1 MISRWAEIGSPPDK
15 VAKVIELQHIRPLFD
30 CLGAC
35 RLQWVELG
43 FDLGFY
49 APILG
54 AITGIDGAWQD
65 LLKVSERVWNLTRAF
80 WVREVDGF
88 GREWDYPPPRIWK
101 EPVTSGPT
109 KGKSISKED
118 IEKLLAMYYEQ
129 RGWTKNGIPTPEKL
143 EELGLRGLVKG

>member
-54 AITGIDGAWQD
+54 ARMGIDRAWQD

-80 WVREVDGF
+80 WVRGVDGF

-101 EPVTSGPT
+101 EPVTNGPT

>member
-1 MISRWAEIGSPPDK
+1 VEPDSCLLGKGGGWFWSRVGLPS
-15 VAKVIELQHIRPLFD
+15 
-30 CLGAC
+30 
-35 RLQWVELG
+35 
-43 FDLGFY
+43 
-49 APILG
+49 
-54 AITGIDGAWQD
+54 
-65 LLKVSERVWNLTRAF
+65 
-80 WVREVDGF
+80 
-88 GREWDYPPPRIWK
+88 PRIWK